1 MRRSARR
8 YRQDRRNAREKCAS
22 LNEKCTV
29 RLVRQERLS
38 RARGAERSLEAH
50 EARKKTSNSKEESNS
65 KRNTSNSKEE
75 YKQLKRRRT
84 QKNRRIHDA
93 QLLRGEHGDTQ
104 NIQKSEERIL
114 RNTKKKVHLSAQR
127 RKNKTKTGHKQKTA
141 KAHEARSGGDNKP
154 SQTGGDTQRSR
165 SALWPPES
173 RRGDRRGPAEQGRRK
188 KTHKRTAEADRPS

>member
-8 YRQDRRNAREKCAS
+8 CRQDRRNAREKCAS
-22 LNEKCTV
+22 LNEKRTV

-38 RARGAERSLEAH
+38 RARSAERSLEAH

-75 YKQLKRRRT
+75 CNQLKRRRT

-104 NIQKSEERIL
+104 KSEERIL

-127 RKNKTKTGHKQKTA
+127 RKRRRRRDTNKKTA

-173 RRGDRRGPAEQGRRK
+173 RRGDRHGPAEQGRRK